1 MAMLNSQRVTRNRL
15 PSDPRWSFGGGSV
28 PEHLRPIRNAFWVKE
43 MVSEWSMSYYLW
55 YGYHG
60 YYMGNYYIYI
70 YEIVIIW
77 LLLIWLLYGYYM
89 GIYGRVS
96 KKWDRN
102 SGINGNRMVHNSN
115 IAVISGNIEGFHSHG
130 GTPIAGWFIRENPN
144 LKWMMTG
151 VPLFKETSMWK
162 L

>member
-1 MAMLNSQRVTRNRL
+1 
-15 PSDPRWSFGGGSV
+15 
-28 PEHLRPIRNAFWVKE
+28 
-43 MVSEWSMSYYLW
+43 MVSEWLMSYYLW

-60 YYMGNYYIYI
+60 YYMGNYYIYMK
-70 YEIVIIW
+70 
-77 LLLIWLLYGYYM
+77 LLLYGYYLYGYYMVIIWEYM
-89 GIYGRVS
+89 GVS

-144 LKWMMTG
+144 LKWMMTRG
-151 VPLFKETSMWK
+151 TPV
-162 L
+162 